1 MFNIGYNEEGDLYQ
15 TKGEIIMKKMKDIKQ
30 WIVTNRE
37 AITVTVITGVVAV
50 GSLYL
55 LNSNRKEKLVETE
68 VETEDGSDIQILKQL
83 EDQDPENA
91 QNWLLVTDTSSDL
104 VEIARQI
111 VDGEWTED

>member
-1 MFNIGYNEEGDLYQ
+1 
-15 TKGEIIMKKMKDIKQ
+15 MKKMKDIKQ

-55 LNSNRKEKLVETE
+55 LNSNRKEKL